1 MTPRSIKLAK
11 FAVLWLGL
19 ALCGVA
25 FWQTREVAADSL
37 ASTGAVTWAFAGL
50 QMLLAWGLALAS
62 WRSYLRAYTGRVYS
76 WRTVIRQTG
85 YLLIGKYVPGGVIG
99 FAARVYDEPDA
110 QRKPL
115 VWAGIAEQTVNAIM
129 SLCVGAVLYIAA
141 FKSNLVWLAC
151 LLFLPPLAVAGV
163 RLLHLVSR
171 RLPWLHKYA
180 HHLEPDW
187 RPVACAASLQMIQVM
202 VWAMLLVTL
211 AHHVY
216 GLGNEAA
223 IGVAGA
229 FLIAV
234 VAGML
239 VVVAPG
245 GVGVREAT
253 LIGLSS
259 PWLGVA
265 HAVFLATL
273 LRLLT
278 ILLDAFSGITAAA
291 AGKG

>member
-1 MTPRSIKLAK
+1 MTPRAIKLAK
-11 FAVLWLGL
+11 FALLWLGL

-25 FWQTREVAADSL
+25 LWQTREVATDNL
-37 ASTGAVTWAFAGL
+37 ASTGAETWALAAL
-50 QMLLAWGLALAS
+50 QMLLAWGLAVAS
-62 WRSYLRAYTGRVYS
+62 WRLYLRAYTGKMCS

-110 QRKPL
+110 PRRPL
-115 VWAGIAEQTVNAIM
+115 VWAGVAEQAVNAMM
-129 SLCVGAVLYIAA
+129 SLCVGAVLYFAA
-141 FKSNLVWLAC
+141 FKSDLVWLAC

-163 RLLHLVSR
+163 RLLHLLSR
-171 RLPWLHKYA
+171 RLPWLHKHA
-180 HHLEPDW
+180 HHPEPGW
-187 RPVACAASLQMIQVM
+187 RSVACAASLQMIQVM
-202 VWAMLLVTL
+202 VWAMLLITL
-211 AHHVY
+211 AQQVH

-234 VAGML
+234 AAGML

-259 PWLGVA
+259 PWLGIA
-265 HAVFLATL
+265 HAVFLAAL

-278 ILLDAFSGITAAA
+278 ILLDAFAGIAAAA
-291 AGKG
+291 AGEG